1 MINNPKL
8 INQANKEIYT
18 LTYEQITEVIRKV
31 DMEEDIKIIK
41 NLISYLQEKISN
53 GEDKIFY
60 NELMWD
66 EKTIDCINAL
76 EDIVQAYKE
85 DEAVIKEM
93 AEFMNKRSWKEHQLK
108 DEDCHCCKVEYGSDE
123 CVNCIKEYFRGKVK
137 DGI

>member
-1 MINNPKL
+1 
-8 INQANKEIYT
+8 
-18 LTYEQITEVIRKV
+18 
-31 DMEEDIKIIK
+31 MEEDIKIIK

-93 AEFMNKRSWKEHQLK
+93 VKDKYKNIDMYEVAEMANEIDYKLVDLFNGIPEEKGYEVIEQ
-108 DEDCHCCKVEYGSDE
+108 
-123 CVNCIKEYFRGKVK
+123 YFRKKVK
-137 DGI
+137 DERNKV

>member
-1 MINNPKL
+1 
-8 INQANKEIYT
+8 
-18 LTYEQITEVIRKV
+18 
-31 DMEEDIKIIK
+31 MEEDIKIIK

-85 DEAVIKEM
+85 DEAVIDLMAKEINGKTLTK
-93 AEFMNKRSWKEHQLK
+93 EQWCKLLNRTSNCEYDDTCLKCLKEHFRKKVQ
-108 DEDCHCCKVEYGSDE
+108 DERNKV
-123 CVNCIKEYFRGKVK
+123 
-137 DGI
+137 